1 MKTERQTDMKT
12 ERQTDMETDITVKLS
27 ITNKPL
33 IIKKMAIITDYI
45 GLDIV
50 LFLTLIIS
58 ALYLFLTRNFN
69 HWKKKGI
76 PYLKP
81 TPFFGNLKDIIL
93 QKQHIGEYLRTAYEK
108 TSGEPYFGLFAI
120 DKPVIVAKDI
130 DVIKNIL
137 VKDFDKFS
145 DRSLSPVESVDPLSA
160 KNLFGQKGLKWRHLR
175 VKMTPTFTSG
185 KLKKMF
191 YLVDECAQKLTEII
205 EQESITNKPLI
216 IKKMAIITDYI
227 GLDIV
232 LFLTLII
239 SALYLFLTRNF
250 NHWKKKGIPYL
261 KPTPFFGNLKDIILQ
276 KQHIGEYL
284 RTAYEKTSGE
294 PYFGLFAIDKPVIVA
309 KDIDVI
315 KNILVKDFDKF
326 SDRSLSPVESVDPLS
341 AKNLFGQKGL
351 KWRHLRVKMTPTF
364 TSGKLKKMFYLVD
377 ECAQKL
383 TEIIEQESVKG
394 KPILVKE
401 TMARFTTDVIASCA
415 FGVKSNAMTDPNSEF
430 RKILRRIFELDVI
443 SSIKM
448 ALAFFVPSIVQTFKL
463 KLLDETVATFVR
475 KTLWDNVEYREKNGI
490 VRHDFVDL
498 LMQLRNSGEVID
510 DKEND
515 HDIKENYSLTNE
527 NNKAFVF
534 LAAGFETSS
543 TTTTY
548 ALYELALDL
557 DIQNKLRHEIITVL
571 EKHDRK
577 VTYDAM
583 MEMNYLDMVVSELEG
598 DDFVA
603 QAFVF
608 LAAGFETSS
617 TTTTYALYEL
627 ALDLDIQNKLR
638 HEIITVLEKHDRKVT
653 YDAMMEM
660 NYLDMVVSETLRKY
674 PALPFL
680 DRSAQVDYKI
690 PGTNDI
696 LEKGTT
702 VFIPTFG
709 IHYDPKYYPNPE
721 KFDPERFSAKNKN
734 DIPKY
739 ANLPFGEGPR
749 NCIGMRFGLMQVKT
763 GLIHLLSK
771 FEVNRHK
778 ETPVPVAFVTSS
790 PTLCPVGDMPLIF
803 NKIRG

>member
-1 MKTERQTDMKT
+1 
-12 ERQTDMETDITVKLS
+12 
-27 ITNKPL
+27 
-33 IIKKMAIITDYI
+33 MAIITDYI

-58 ALYLFLTRNFN
+58 ALYLYLTRNFN
-69 HWKKKGI
+69 YWKKKGI

-120 DKPVIVAKDI
+120 DKPVIVAKDM

-205 EQESITNKPLI
+205 EQESVK
-216 IKKMAIITDYI
+216 
-227 GLDIV
+227 
-232 LFLTLII
+232 
-239 SALYLFLTRNF
+239 
-250 NHWKKKGIPYL
+250 
-261 KPTPFFGNLKDIILQ
+261 
-276 KQHIGEYL
+276 
-284 RTAYEKTSGE
+284 
-294 PYFGLFAIDKPVIVA
+294 DKPVIVA
-309 KDIDVI
+309 KDMDVI

-527 NNKAFVF
+527 NNKVKSERNKNSKNGEIAQINTPDFSKPILVKETMARFTTDVIASCAFGVKSNAMTDPNSEF
-534 LAAGFETSS
+534 RKILRRIFELDVISSIKMALAFFVPSIVQTFKLKLLDETVA
-543 TTTTY
+543 TFVRKTLWDNVEY
-548 ALYELALDL
+548 REKNGIVRHDFVDL
-557 DIQNKLRHEIITVL
+557 LMQLRNSGEVIDDKENDHDIKENYSLTNENNKVKSERNKNSKNGEIAQINTPDF
-571 EKHDRK
+571 KF
-577 VTYDAM
+577 
-583 MEMNYLDMVVSELEG
+583 EG

-617 TTTTYALYEL
+617 TTTTFALYEL
-627 ALDLDIQNKLR
+627 ALNPDIQNKLR
-638 HEIITVLEKHDRKVT
+638 HEIITVLEKHDRKVIIRR
-653 YDAMMEM
+653 YDGDELPG
-660 NYLDMVVSETLRKY
+660 YETLRKY

-696 LEKGTT
+696 LEKGMT
-702 VFIPTFG
+702 VFIPIFG

-721 KFDPERFSAKNKN
+721 IFDPERFSAKNKN
-734 DIPKY
+734 DIPRY

-778 ETPVPVAFVTSS
+778 ETPVPVTFVTSS
-790 PTLCPVGDMPLIF
+790 PTLGPVGDMPLIF

>member
-1 MKTERQTDMKT
+1 MGSLACYGPDFNEP
-12 ERQTDMETDITVKLS
+12 LS

-185 KLKKMF
+185 KLKK
-191 YLVDECAQKLTEII
+191 
-205 EQESITNKPLI
+205 
-216 IKKMAIITDYI
+216 
-227 GLDIV
+227 
-232 LFLTLII
+232 I
-239 SALYLFLTRNF
+239 S
-250 NHWKKKGIPYL
+250 
-261 KPTPFFGNLKDIILQ
+261 
-276 KQHIGEYL
+276 
-284 RTAYEKTSGE
+284 
-294 PYFGLFAIDKPVIVA
+294 
-309 KDIDVI
+309 
-315 KNILVKDFDKF
+315 
-326 SDRSLSPVESVDPLS
+326 
-341 AKNLFGQKGL
+341 
-351 KWRHLRVKMTPTF
+351 
-364 TSGKLKKMFYLVD
+364 
-377 ECAQKL
+377 C

-394 KPILVKE
+394 KPILVKETMARFTTDVIASCAFGVKSNAMTDPNSEFRKILRRIFELDVISSIKMALAFFVPSIVQTFKLKLLDETVATFVRKTLWDNVEYREKNGIVRHDFVDLLMQLRNSGEVIDDKENDHDIKENYSLTNENNKVKSKPILVKE

-696 LEKGTT
+696 LEKGIT
-702 VFIPTFG
+702 VFIPIFG

-721 KFDPERFSAKNKN
+721 IFDPERFSAKNKN
-734 DIPKY
+734 DIPRY

-803 NKIRG
+803 NKIRGMRFGLMQVKTGLIHLLSKFEVNRHKETPVPVAFVTSSPTLCPVGDMPLIFNKIRG

>member
-1 MKTERQTDMKT
+1 
-12 ERQTDMETDITVKLS
+12 
-27 ITNKPL
+27 
-33 IIKKMAIITDYI
+33 MAIITDYI

-50 LFLTLIIS
+50 LFLSLIIS
-58 ALYLFLTRNFN
+58 TLYLYLTRNFN
-69 HWKKKGI
+69 YWKKKGI

-120 DKPVIVAKDI
+120 DTPVIVAKDM
-130 DVIKNIL
+130 DFIKNIL

-145 DRSLSPVESVDPLSA
+145 DRSFSPDEGVDPLGA
-160 KNLFGQKGLKWRHLR
+160 KSLFGRKGPTWRHLR

-185 KLKKMF
+185 KMKKM
-191 YLVDECAQKLTEII
+191 Y
-205 EQESITNKPLI
+205 
-216 IKKMAIITDYI
+216 
-227 GLDIV
+227 
-232 LFLTLII
+232 
-239 SALYLFLTRNF
+239 
-250 NHWKKKGIPYL
+250 
-261 KPTPFFGNLKDIILQ
+261 
-276 KQHIGEYL
+276 
-284 RTAYEKTSGE
+284 
-294 PYFGLFAIDKPVIVA
+294 
-309 KDIDVI
+309 
-315 KNILVKDFDKF
+315 
-326 SDRSLSPVESVDPLS
+326 
-341 AKNLFGQKGL
+341 
-351 KWRHLRVKMTPTF
+351 
-364 TSGKLKKMFYLVD
+364 YLVD

-401 TMARFTTDVIASCA
+401 TMARFSTDVIASCA

-430 RKILRRIFELDVI
+430 RKILRKIFELDLLC
-443 SSIKM
+443 SIKL
-448 ALAFFVPSIVQTFKL
+448 ALAFFVPSIVHTFKL
-463 KLLDETVATFVR
+463 RVFDGSIAIFVR

-498 LMQLRNSGEVID
+498 LMQIKNSGEVID
-510 DKEND
+510 DNEND

-527 NNKAFVF
+527 NNKVKS
-534 LAAGFETSS
+534 ER
-543 TTTTY
+543 
-548 ALYELALDL
+548 
-557 DIQNKLRHEIITVL
+557 NKNSKNGEIAQINTPDF
-571 EKHDRK
+571 K
-577 VTYDAM
+577 
-583 MEMNYLDMVVSELEG
+583 LEG

-638 HEIITVLEKHDRKVT
+638 HEIITVLEKYDRKVT

-680 DRSAQVDYKI
+680 DRTVQVDYKI

-702 VFIPTFG
+702 VFIPIFG

-739 ANLPFGEGPR
+739 AHLPFGEGPR
-749 NCIGMRFGLMQVKT
+749 NCIG
-763 GLIHLLSK
+763 
-771 FEVNRHK
+771 
-778 ETPVPVAFVTSS
+778 
-790 PTLCPVGDMPLIF
+790 
-803 NKIRG
+803 